1 MSELYE
7 IRVKGHLDQRWTRY
21 FEGMTIRLLPTG
33 ETVLSG
39 EVIDQAALHSHL
51 SRIRDLGLMLLLVK
65 HLGKS
70 GENNQSV
77 IGEGD

>member
-7 IRVKGHLDQRWTRY
+7 IRVKGHLDQRWTRH
-21 FEGMTIRLLPTG
+21 FEGMTITLLPTG

-39 EVIDQAALHSHL
+39 EVMDQASLHGHL
-51 SRIRDLGLMLLLVK
+51 SRIRDSGLTLLLVK
-65 HLGKS
+65 HLPKS

-77 IGEGD
+77 IDEGD

>member
-1 MSELYE
+1 MGELYE
-7 IRVKGHLDQRWTRY
+7 IRVKGHLDQRWARY
-21 FEGMTIRLLPTG
+21 FEGMTISLLSTG

-39 EVIDQAALHSHL
+39 EVMDQASLHGLL
-51 SRIRDLGLMLLLVK
+51 SRIRDLGVALLLVK

-70 GENNQSV
+70 ADNNQPV